1 VNGGEARVHALPIV
15 RLFVRQA
22 LSQPSLSL
30 NVSPQPAAAATGAP
44 LVASLAYFGAHAP
57 PGTDASAKFAD
68 ASCSW
73 NQAALSG
80 NLLLLL
86 TCLHP
91 RFSSRDTA
99 VQKGPSTTGLSS
111 GCSGP
116 LIDDWFDKHRQGREL
131 DLGGAQQLAESV
143 GKRLRKRD
151 ECSGEWSHPLHVCF
165 RHASTKAA
173 LDRTEMSKFVG
184 CLLGDEDDAVP

>member
-1 VNGGEARVHALPIV
+1 MYTPQQQVVPPAPAPPPARIPVCSCFLFCATCVICTAL
-15 RLFVRQA
+15 
-22 LSQPSLSL
+22 
-30 NVSPQPAAAATGAP
+30 
-44 LVASLAYFGAHAP
+44 ASLAYFGAHAP

-99 VQKGPSTTGLSS
+99 VQKGPSTTGSSS

-116 LIDDWFDKHRQGREL
+116 LIDDWFEKHRLGSGL
-131 DLGGAQQLAESV
+131 DFGGAQQLAESV

-173 LDRTEMSKFVG
+173 LDRTETSKFVG
-184 CLLGDEDDAVP
+184 CLLGDETMQCRETVCA